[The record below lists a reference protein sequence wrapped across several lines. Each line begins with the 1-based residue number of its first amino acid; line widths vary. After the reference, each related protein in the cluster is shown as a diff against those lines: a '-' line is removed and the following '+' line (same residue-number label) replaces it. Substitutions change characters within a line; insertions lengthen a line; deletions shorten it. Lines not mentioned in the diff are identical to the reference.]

1 MSCHSTFGPFL
12 NNLQRATL
20 ALLGRAHLQQRPDGV
35 DRRPLFADDFAD
47 VGGMHAQFINGYAL
61 LLDWNDVDGIGPVH
75 QAFDDVFEEGLHKAK
90 SALGGDGG
98 GGGGSSGGG
107 GGGFSSL
114 ANEAG
119 HRVAWLRAFADPILR
134 PLVVQGEIVALLQ
147 WLISADLLDE
157 LPVARAATVRDHDPE
172 HGVVLRP
179 DSFHPYSDC
188 HKSKLKLRRPKMIL
202 SACAFSDAAS
212 KRGVRLFTAFRVGKP
227 RFWLFSNSEGCVQAL
242 EAKMRVPSAI
252 DLWLNELM
260 KITIASRRSA
270 ALWFLG
276 WLTVFVFVLPASA
289 QIGQLAPG
297 V

>member
-20 ALLGRAHLQQRPDGV
+20 ALLGRANLQQRPDGV

-61 LLDWNDVDGIGPVH
+61 LLDWSDVDRIGPIH

-90 SALGGDGG
+90 PALGRGDSNRGRHNGG
-98 GGGGSSGGG
+98 E

-147 WLISADLLDE
+147 WLISADLLNE
-157 LPVARAATVRDHDPE
+157 LPVARAATVRHYDPE
-172 HGVVLRP
+172 HGVVLRA
-179 DSFHPYSDC
+179 DSFHPYSDW
-188 HKSKLKLRRPKMIL
+188 HKSRFKLRRPKTTL
-202 SACAFSDAAS
+202 STCAFSDA
-212 KRGVRLFTAFRVGKP
+212 GT
-227 RFWLFSNSEGCVQAL
+227 
-242 EAKMRVPSAI
+242 
-252 DLWLNELM
+252 
-260 KITIASRRSA
+260 
-270 ALWFLG
+270 
-276 WLTVFVFVLPASA
+276 
-289 QIGQLAPG
+289 
-297 V
+297 